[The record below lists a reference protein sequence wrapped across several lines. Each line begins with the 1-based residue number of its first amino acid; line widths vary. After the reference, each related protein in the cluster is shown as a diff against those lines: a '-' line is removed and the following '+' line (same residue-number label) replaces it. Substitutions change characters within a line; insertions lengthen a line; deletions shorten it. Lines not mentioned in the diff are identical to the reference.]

1 MGFLN
6 YLWLTLIIIIIIKII
21 TLFKEGITHNSNSTD
36 ELMVLDLKST
46 VIRIKMY
53 SRIIK
58 LVNGEL

>member
-58 LVNGEL
+58 LVN

>member
-6 YLWLTLIIIIIIKII
+6 YLWLTLIIIIIIIKII

-53 SRIIK
+53 SRTIK
-58 LVNGEL
+58 LVN

>member
-6 YLWLTLIIIIIIKII
+6 YLWLTLIIIIIIII
-21 TLFKEGITHNSNSTD
+21 ILFKEGITHNSNSTD

-46 VIRIKMY
+46 VIRIEMY

-58 LVNGEL
+58 LVN

>member
-6 YLWLTLIIIIIIKII
+6 YLWLTLIIIIII

-46 VIRIKMY
+46 VVRIKMY

-58 LVNGEL
+58 LVN

>member
-6 YLWLTLIIIIIIKII
+6 YLWLTLIIIIIIII

>member
-6 YLWLTLIIIIIIKII
+6 YLWLTLIIIIII

-58 LVNGEL
+58 LVN

>member
-6 YLWLTLIIIIIIKII
+6 YLWLTLIIIIIIIII

-53 SRIIK
+53 SRITK
-58 LVNGEL
+58 LVS

>member
-6 YLWLTLIIIIIIKII
+6 YLWLTIIIIIIIII

-58 LVNGEL
+58 LVN

>member
-6 YLWLTLIIIIIIKII
+6 YLWLTLIIILIIKII

-58 LVNGEL
+58 LVN

>member
-6 YLWLTLIIIIIIKII
+6 YLWLTLIIIIII
-21 TLFKEGITHNSNSTD
+21 TFFKEGITHNSNSTD

-46 VIRIKMY
+46 VIRIEMY

-58 LVNGEL
+58 LVN

>member
-6 YLWLTLIIIIIIKII
+6 YLWLTLIIIIIII
-21 TLFKEGITHNSNSTD
+21 TLFKGGITHNSNSTD

-46 VIRIKMY
+46 VVRIKMY

-58 LVNGEL
+58 LVN

>member
-6 YLWLTLIIIIIIKII
+6 YLWLTLIIIIIIII

-46 VIRIKMY
+46 VIRIEMY

-58 LVNGEL
+58 LVN

>member
-6 YLWLTLIIIIIIKII
+6 YLWLTLIIIIIIIIII

-53 SRIIK
+53 RG
-58 LVNGEL
+58 L

>member
-6 YLWLTLIIIIIIKII
+6 YLWFTLIIIIIIKII

-58 LVNGEL
+58 LVN

>member
-6 YLWLTLIIIIIIKII
+6 YLWLTLIIIIIIII
-21 TLFKEGITHNSNSTD
+21 TFFKEGITHNSNSTD

-46 VIRIKMY
+46 AIRIKMY

-58 LVNGEL
+58 LVN

>member
-6 YLWLTLIIIIIIKII
+6 YLWLTLIIIIIIIIIII

-46 VIRIKMY
+46 VVRIKMY

-58 LVNGEL
+58 LVN

>member
-6 YLWLTLIIIIIIKII
+6 YLWLTLIIIIVIIIKII

-58 LVNGEL
+58 LVN

>member
-6 YLWLTLIIIIIIKII
+6 YLWLTLIIIKII

-58 LVNGEL
+58 LVN

>member
-21 TLFKEGITHNSNSTD
+21 TLFKEGIIHNSNSTD

-58 LVNGEL
+58 LVN

>member
-6 YLWLTLIIIIIIKII
+6 YLWLTLIITIIIKII

-58 LVNGEL
+58 LVN

>member
-6 YLWLTLIIIIIIKII
+6 YLWLTLIIIIIIII

-58 LVNGEL
+58 LVN

>member
-6 YLWLTLIIIIIIKII
+6 YLWLTLIIIKII

-53 SRIIK
+53 SRITK
-58 LVNGEL
+58 LVS

>member
-6 YLWLTLIIIIIIKII
+6 YLWLTLIIIIIIIKII

-58 LVNGEL
+58 LVN

>member
-46 VIRIKMY
+46 VIRIEMY

-58 LVNGEL
+58 LVN